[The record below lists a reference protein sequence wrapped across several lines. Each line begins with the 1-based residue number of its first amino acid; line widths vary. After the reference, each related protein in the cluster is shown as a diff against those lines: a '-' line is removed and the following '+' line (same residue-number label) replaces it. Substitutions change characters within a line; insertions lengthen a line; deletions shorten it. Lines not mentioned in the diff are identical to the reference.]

1 MHDVIEKKNNK
12 IENSIRNALHIQNLH
27 KSINKGRK
35 ATGLK
40 DFSGK
45 KKIKQTKTNRK
56 EKVKPCNNKSS
67 CCAL

>member
-45 KKIKQTKTNRK
+45 KIKQTKTNRK